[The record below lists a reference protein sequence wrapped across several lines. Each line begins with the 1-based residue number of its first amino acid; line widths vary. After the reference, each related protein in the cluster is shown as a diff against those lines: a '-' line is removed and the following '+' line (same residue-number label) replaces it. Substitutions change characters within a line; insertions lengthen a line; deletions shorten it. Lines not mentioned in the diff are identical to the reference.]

1 MSAPIAADRTL
12 GKGDLLRWSMRLATK
27 QPATLAVAL
36 LATLLVV
43 AVELVKPWP
52 LKMLVD
58 NGISGKPLSGTAGR
72 IVEVLPGTGSQ
83 NGLIAWCA
91 AATVVVFVLGWAATT
106 LAAVSAVALSQ
117 RMTYGLADELYDHLQ
132 HMSPTERGR
141 RRTGDLLRRVV
152 GDTGSLATI
161 VVAAVIPALT
171 AVLSLGATLLVMW
184 RLNLPL
190 TLLTL
195 AVVPLLGITIW
206 VFAERMER
214 TGHQVGAAYGDLYT
228 TVEERLS
235 TLPAIQAF
243 AREPEADLA
252 VWRAGESTL
261 AATLSATRAQVD
273 FKIVVGTAA
282 AIGTAGVLLVGGWQ
296 AMAGSVSVGT
306 LLVFISYVAALY
318 APLAALTYSSSAV
331 LQATAGAQRVHELL
345 SQRPAIVDA
354 PNAQPMLPIAGKI
367 EFRGVRAGYEP
378 GVPVLQHIDLT
389 IDAGE
394 LVTLAGP
401 SGIGK
406 STLVSLIPRF
416 LDPWKGSVR
425 IDDIDLREV
434 ALASLRGQ
442 IGVVPQDTALLPV
455 SIAENIAFG
464 DPDASDDAIR
474 AAARLAQA
482 DGFIEE
488 LPDGY
493 QTVVG
498 ERGATL
504 SGGQR
509 QRIAIARA
517 LLIDPPIL
525 ILDEPTSALDPET
538 EDRLLAAIKQSRVSK
553 TTILI
558 SHRPL
563 NGEFAGR
570 IVLVGNGEDITQTAK
585 L

>member
-1 MSAPIAADRTL
+1 MSTSDAGAQMLNRSA
-12 GKGDLLRWSMRLATK
+12 LLRWSMRLAAK
-27 QPATLAVAL
+27 QPAALTTAL

-43 AVELVKPWP
+43 AVELIKPWP
-52 LKMLVD
+52 LKVLVD
-58 NGISGKPLSGTAGR
+58 NGISGKPLSGSAGR
-72 IVEVLPGTGSQ
+72 FVEALPGSGSQ
-83 NGLIAWCA
+83 DGLIAWCA
-91 AATVVVFVLGWAATT
+91 AATVVVFVVGWAAAT

-117 RMTYGLADELYDHLQ
+117 RMTYGLAGELYDHLQ
-132 HMSPTERGR
+132 QMSPTERGQ

-152 GDTGSLATI
+152 GDTSSLATI

-171 AVLSLGATLLVMW
+171 AVLSLGATLLIMW
-184 RLNLPL
+184 RLNVPL

-195 AVVPLLGITIW
+195 AAVPLLGITIW

-235 TLPAIQAF
+235 TVPAIQAF
-243 AREPEADLA
+243 ARESDADLA

-318 APLAALTYSSSAV
+318 APLAALTYSSAAV

-354 PNAQPMLPIAGKI
+354 PNARPMPPIRGAI
-367 EFRGVRAGYEP
+367 AIRGVTAGYQP
-378 GVPVLQHIDLT
+378 GVPVLRDLDLT
-389 IDAGE
+389 VDAGE

-416 LDPWKGSVR
+416 LDPWEGSVR
-425 IDDIDLREV
+425 IDGIDVREV
-434 ALASLRGQ
+434 TLASLRGQ
-442 IGVVPQDTALLPV
+442 IGIVPQDTALLPV

-464 DPDASDDAIR
+464 EPGASDEAIR

-482 DGFIEE
+482 DGFIEA

-517 LLIDPPIL
+517 LLLDPPIL
-525 ILDEPTSALDPET
+525 ILDEPASALDPET
-538 EDRLLAAIKQSRVSK
+538 EKQLLAALNQSRTGK

-558 SHRPL
+558 SHRPQMDV
-563 NGEFAGR
+563 FAGR
-570 IVLVGNGEDITQTAK
+570 YIT
-585 L
+585 LG

>member
-1 MSAPIAADRTL
+1 MSAPNAGDGTL
-12 GKGDLLRWSMRLATK
+12 GKGDLLRWSMRLAAK
-27 QPATLAVAL
+27 QPATLGAAL

-43 AVELVKPWP
+43 AVELIKPWP
-52 LKMLVD
+52 LKVLVD
-58 NGISGKPLSGTAGR
+58 NGISGKPLSGAAGR
-72 IVEVLPGTGSQ
+72 IVEALPGTGSQ
-83 NGLIAWCA
+83 DGLIAWCA

-106 LAAVSAVALSQ
+106 VAAVSAVALSQ
-117 RMTYGLADELYDHLQ
+117 RMTYALAGELYDHLQ
-132 HMSPTERGR
+132 QMSPTERGR

-161 VVAAVIPALT
+161 VVAALIPALT
-171 AVLSLGATLLVMW
+171 AVLSLGATLLIMW

-195 AVVPLLGITIW
+195 AVVPLLGLTIW

-214 TGHQVGAAYGDLYT
+214 TGHRVGAAYGDLYT

-235 TLPAIQAF
+235 TVPAIQAF

-252 VWRAGESTL
+252 VWHAGESTL

-296 AMAGSVSVGT
+296 AMSGSVSVGT

-318 APLAALTYSSSAV
+318 APLAALTYSSAAV

-345 SQRPAIVDA
+345 SQRPTIVDA
-354 PNAQPMLPIAGKI
+354 PNARAMPPIRGEIAFHGVTVGYDAGI
-367 EFRGVRAGYEP
+367 
-378 GVPVLQHIDLT
+378 PVLQNLDLT

-416 LDPWKGSVR
+416 LDPWDGSVR
-425 IDDIDLREV
+425 IDGIDLREV
-434 ALASLRGQ
+434 TIASLRGQ
-442 IGVVPQDTALLPV
+442 IGIVPQDTALLPV

-464 DPDASDDAIR
+464 EPSASDDAIR

-488 LPDGY
+488 LHDGY
-493 QTVVG
+493 RTVVG

-517 LLIDPPIL
+517 LLLDPPIL
-525 ILDEPTSALDPET
+525 ILDEPASALDPET
-538 EDRLLAAIKQSRVSK
+538 EGCLLAALKQSREGK

-558 SHRPL
+558 SHRPQS
-563 NGEFAGR
+563 GEFAGR
-570 IVLVGNGEDITQTAK
+570 SIT
-585 L
+585 LG